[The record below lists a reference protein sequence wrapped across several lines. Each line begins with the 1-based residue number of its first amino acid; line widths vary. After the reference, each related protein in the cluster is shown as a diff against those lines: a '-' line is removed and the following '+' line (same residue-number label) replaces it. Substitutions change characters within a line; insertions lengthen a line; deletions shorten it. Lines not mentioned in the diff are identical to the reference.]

1 MKKLFYALI
10 VALVMSVTLSACG
23 AKNAIAD
30 DSQPSETPTPSET
43 PETPETPTPSET
55 PETPEIGAD
64 ENAITEE
71 MAYEGVYNYCRDAY
85 DWTVAEDDPSIMYVE
100 MGEESETEYQVI
112 FRSYTGALVYFYVD
126 KSDGTAR
133 MTERVPELN
142 IERDAG
148 TINVGDYL
156 NGTEAHPERNQVKII
171 LPNGAGQIGV
181 QAVVVSDEIPAYQ
194 EPDADSEVVNALQ
207 YGDLIILL
215 RQSDGWAE
223 YVDSDSVDAVPG
235 GWIRTVDLLINPAL
249 VRTNEKTPVYA
260 QKDTSSPEIAS
271 LDEDYL
277 LPILQTDGDWLLV
290 RPDGA
295 TGWIYYGRGE

>member
-1 MKKLFYALI
+1 MKKVFYALI
-10 VALVMSVTLSACG
+10 VTFVISVTLSACG

-30 DSQPSETPTPSET
+30 NPQPSET
-43 PETPETPTPSET
+43 PETSQPSET
-55 PETPEIGAD
+55 ETTPETSEIGAD
-64 ENAITEE
+64 ENANAITQE

-112 FRSYTGALVYFYVD
+112 FRSYTGAFVYFYVD
-126 KSDGTAR
+126 KSDGAAR
-133 MTERVPELN
+133 MTEYVPALN

-148 TINVGDYL
+148 TVNIRDYL
-156 NGTEAHPERNQVKII
+156 NGTEARPEQNQVKIM
-171 LPNGAGQIGV
+171 LPDGEGQIGV
-181 QAVVVSDEIPAYQ
+181 QAVVVSDEISVHQ

-207 YGDLIILL
+207 YGDLIILS

-223 YVDSDSVDAVPG
+223 YVDSDAEDAVPE
-235 GWIRTVDLLINPAL
+235 GWIETDGLLINPAL
-249 VRTNEKTPVYA
+249 VRTNGKTPVYSE
-260 QKDTSSPEIAS
+260 KDTSSPEVAL

-277 LPILQTDGDWLLV
+277 LPVLRTDGDWLLV